1 MWTDHSHQGAPGHPR
16 VKAGDRTDMDSDDL
30 SKQKEDVGNTSGD
43 DSGSEVVSI
52 RLWIPEFIT
61 EKRLF

>member
-1 MWTDHSHQGAPGHPR
+1 MWTDHSRQGAPGHPR
-16 VKAGDRTDMDSDDL
+16 VKAGDRIDMDSGDL
-30 SKQKEDVGNTSGD
+30 GKQKEDVGNTLGD
-43 DSGSEVVSI
+43 DFVSEVVSI